1 MNLVDVLERLEQAG
15 FLLAFLSFPEDEK
28 PEMPYGV
35 YAVDNAVMY
44 ADGIPWLTT
53 NRVTVDVYTARR
65 DLAVEQKLRS
75 ALTGCAYSLTQGE
88 DSRENRY
95 KYTIRTEVIDYG

>member
-1 MNLVDVLERLEQAG
+1 MHLVELLAKLESTG
-15 FLLAFLSFPEDEK
+15 FPFAFLSFPEDEK
-28 PEMPYGV
+28 PEMPYGT
-35 YAVDNAVMY
+35 YYVDNNTLY
-44 ADGIPWLTT
+44 ADGIPFFCTQI
-53 NRVTVDVYTARR
+53 VTVEIYAARR
-65 DLAVEQKLRS
+65 DLGLERKIRE

>member
-1 MNLVDVLERLEQAG
+1 MNLVELLGKLEQTG
-15 FLLAFLSFPEDEK
+15 FPLAFLSFTEDEK
-28 PEMPYGV
+28 PEMPYGI
-35 YAVDNAVMY
+35 YSVDNETMY

-75 ALTGCAYSLTQGE
+75 ALTGCAYALSQSE

-95 KYTIRTEVIDYG
+95 RYTIRMEVIDYG